1 MKPKFVCA
9 LAIAI
14 ACPAGVNA
22 VAAPDAQI
30 RARQV
35 LAQAEKPS
43 GAGVLNA
50 IDQGKRTLNIT
61 HEPIAALHWPGM
73 TMDFLVAP
81 GVDLSA
87 LKPGAKITFTLGRG
101 ADGLYAID
109 EIQTK

>member
-1 MKPKFVCA
+1 MKPKFACA
-9 LAIAI
+9 LVIAM
-14 ACPAGVNA
+14 ACPAAVNA
-22 VAAPDAQI
+22 GAALGAQI
-30 RARQV
+30 
-35 LAQAEKPS
+35 LAQAEQPS

-50 IDQGKRTLNIT
+50 IDTGKRTLNIT

-73 TMDFLVAP
+73 TMDFRVAS

-109 EIQTK
+109 EIRSK